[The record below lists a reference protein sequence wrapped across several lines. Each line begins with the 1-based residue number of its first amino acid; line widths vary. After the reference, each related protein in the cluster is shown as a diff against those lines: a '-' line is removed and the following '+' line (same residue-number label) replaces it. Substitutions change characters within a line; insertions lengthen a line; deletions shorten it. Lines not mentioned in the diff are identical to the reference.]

1 MKKIA
6 IFAALNLKTVILTT
20 TPNKVLKNLKA
31 FEIEIIALRNGTH
44 QYHFLMEDDFFAY
57 FQSPLLE
64 AGNCDA
70 VVVLEKSERLI
81 RVVFQIKG
89 TIRLIC
95 DRSLDEFD
103 YPIKIKEEI
112 IFKYGEKEQEVSENL
127 MLITPHTPHLALGTY
142 LFEFVAL
149 AVPMKKLHPR
159 FVQEQD
165 PDKDDNKPLWVYSSQ
180 EAEDPQQT
188 DSDAIDPRWEA
199 LKKLQNKPNKS
210 DKPR

>member
-1 MKKIA
+1 M
-6 IFAALNLKTVILTT
+6 
-20 TPNKVLKNLKA
+20 LKNLKA

-44 QYHFLMEDDFFAY
+44 QYHFLLEDDFFAY
-57 FQSPLLE
+57 FQSPLLS

-89 TIRLIC
+89 TIGLVC

-127 MLITPHTPHLALGTY
+127 ILITPHTPHLALGAY
-142 LFEFVAL
+142 LFEFIAL
-149 AVPMKKLHPR
+149 AIPMKKLHPR
-159 FVQEQD
+159 FAREQVQD
-165 PDKDDNKPLWVYSSQ
+165 PDKDDDKPLWVYSS
-180 EAEDPQQT
+180 ET
-188 DSDAIDPRWEA
+188 KDAQRLSPDEMIDPRWEA
-199 LKKLQNKPNKS
+199 LKKLQNKPDKS
-210 DKPR
+210 DKSR